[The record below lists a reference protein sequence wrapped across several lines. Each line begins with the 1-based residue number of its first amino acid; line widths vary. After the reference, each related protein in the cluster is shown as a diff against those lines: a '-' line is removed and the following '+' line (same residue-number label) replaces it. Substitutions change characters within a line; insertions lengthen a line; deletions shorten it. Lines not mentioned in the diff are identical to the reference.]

1 MILHDDFSSLFISR
15 REETWIIHSTRKGL
29 FRLAINEICQS
40 DETQINGL
48 APRRPAPKNGK
59 WAVNARSKL
68 QMEKK
73 RKLLN

>member
-40 DETQINGL
+40 DETQINW
-48 APRRPAPKNGK
+48 ATRRPAPKNGK